1 MAALLVTSCNLDY
14 APENTMVDQTVY
26 KNEKTS
32 EAALM
37 GAYVCLND
45 FLSGAP
51 NGANNYPSMYYAF
64 QFGDAGTDNIKA
76 QNGSSNYLA
85 IETSEYTTDQHDNL
99 LKGIYL
105 HGYNAIDY
113 ANNVIEGINEYGEF
127 SNEKKNQFIAEAKF
141 IRAYTYFQLL
151 AIFGDQA
158 LQGNDNGLGL
168 VLRLSPY
175 EGYNPN
181 DVETRATN
189 AQIWTQ
195 IISDLKD
202 NISYLSESVPD
213 VASRVR
219 ANQTVSKALL
229 SRIYLYKGTS
239 SNNTDELTLAA
250 QYANEVLSTSGYI
263 FTDNAN
269 AYETL
274 FPLNLAESEEDA
286 STEPTTRST
295 EIIFFEASRL
305 DKDWFPSG
313 IYDYYNKRAFY
324 VPESMKTYYEK
335 NDVRGYSPDNNLLL
349 FQGSSV
355 NYADN
360 ITSKKYSNNEVAGT
374 SNNTR
379 GNNDVIYIRLAEM
392 KLTRAEALAR
402 TGNSIS
408 TEAVQLLNDV
418 HQRAFAEDNR
428 PALYK
433 TSDFA
438 SVEDFIKTVLKERNR
453 ELAYEN
459 HQRWDLVRT
468 NNLLGDKTLG
478 AVAKNRWKA
487 PIPAHEVRISGGL
500 IQQNT
505 GYAE

>member
-1 MAALLVTSCNLDY
+1 M
-14 APENTMVDQTVY
+14 
-26 KNEKTS
+26 
-32 EAALM
+32 
-37 GAYVCLND
+37 
-45 FLSGAP
+45 
-51 NGANNYPSMYYAF
+51 
-64 QFGDAGTDNIKA
+64 
-76 QNGSSNYLA
+76 
-85 IETSEYTTDQHDNL
+85 
-99 LKGIYL
+99 
-105 HGYNAIDY
+105 
-113 ANNVIEGINEYGEF
+113 
-127 SNEKKNQFIAEAKF
+127 
-141 IRAYTYFQLL
+141 
-151 AIFGDQA
+151 
-158 LQGNDNGLGL
+158 
-168 VLRLSPY
+168 RL
-175 EGYNPN
+175 
-181 DVETRATN
+181 
-189 AQIWTQ
+189 
-195 IISDLKD
+195 
-202 NISYLSESVPD
+202 
-213 VASRVR
+213 
-219 ANQTVSKALL
+219 
-229 SRIYLYKGTS
+229 
-239 SNNTDELTLAA
+239 

-478 AVAKNRWKA
+478 AVAKNRWNA